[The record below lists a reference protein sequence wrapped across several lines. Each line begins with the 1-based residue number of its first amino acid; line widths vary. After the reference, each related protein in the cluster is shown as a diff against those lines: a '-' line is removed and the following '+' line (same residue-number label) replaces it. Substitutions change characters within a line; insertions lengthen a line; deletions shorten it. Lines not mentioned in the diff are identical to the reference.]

1 MLSIRIDK
9 RVNAQLDVAAVYAES
24 LPNRIE
30 AARSVALEMSKKE
43 VKNKLPQL
51 GRPAKYLVVQVEG
64 FGPVGASL
72 RISPQKSNRS
82 SRSGYDRGLAA
93 TVFLTGRR
101 GGMIISA
108 KSGKFMK
115 LRKGSVA
122 QGYPPYLR
130 TAKLGKLKSNKQ
142 DVRSTVRQITLA
154 NLRKAFQTQGFGPRG
169 GVGRPGSD
177 APSQAGI

>member
-9 RVNAQLDVAAVYAES
+9 RVNVQLDVAAIYAES

-43 VKNKLPQL
+43 VKSKLPQL
-51 GRPAKYLVVQVEG
+51 GRPAKYLIVQVEG
-64 FGPVGASL
+64 FGPVGANL
-72 RISPQKSNRS
+72 RVSPQKSSRS
-82 SRSGYDRGLAA
+82 GRSGYDRGLAA

-101 GGMIISA
+101 GGRIISA

-115 LRKGSVA
+115 LRKESVA
-122 QGYPPYLR
+122 KGYPPYLR
-130 TAKLGKLKSNKQ
+130 TARLGKLKSNKE
-142 DVRSTVRQITLA
+142 DVRNTVKQITLA
-154 NLRKAFQTQGFGPRG
+154 NLRKSFQRQGFGARG
-169 GVGRPGSD
+169 GVSRPGLD